1 MLFVSEF
8 ALENARNAVLELQK
22 CKHLGG
28 GPPDPPFLWKL
39 SISMTVEIN
48 QKELYYNYYTSGKF
62 LTFKFQVKS
71 SATLLPTSHA
81 SLCP

>member
-1 MLFVSEF
+1 MLFVCEF

-39 SISMTVEIN
+39 SMTVEII
-48 QKELYYNYYTSGKF
+48 QEELYYNYYTSSKF
-62 LTFKFQVKS
+62 LTLKFM
-71 SATLLPTSHA
+71 LRL
-81 SLCP
+81 

>member
-1 MLFVSEF
+1 MQSWSFKNV
-8 ALENARNAVLELQK
+8 NIW
-22 CKHLGG
+22 G
-28 GPPDPPFLWKL
+28 GPTDSPFLWKL

-48 QKELYYNYYTSGKF
+48 QKEFYYNYYTSGKF

-71 SATLLPTSHA
+71 SATLLPTSDA